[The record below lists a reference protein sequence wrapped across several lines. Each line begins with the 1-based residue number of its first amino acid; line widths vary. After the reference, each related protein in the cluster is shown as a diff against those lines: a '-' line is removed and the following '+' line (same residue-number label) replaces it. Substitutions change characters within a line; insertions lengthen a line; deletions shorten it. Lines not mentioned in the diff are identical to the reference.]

1 MPLKVSDIENHDGTP
16 EEAEDV
22 TVTPKPLIGLD
33 GDDVQEIAEELQ
45 QEINDVQQEIDN
57 TGDLVVKFENA
68 LV

>member
-45 QEINDVQQEIDN
+45 QEINDNKV
-57 TGDLVVKFENA
+57 TSDLSLKWQNA
-68 LV
+68 IT